1 MKVNCSGKQMC
12 GSWKT
17 ENLPQNL
24 FFFFLQSATLANKAV
39 VDCQS
44 DIWECFAEIKG
55 VNI

>member
-17 ENLPQNL
+17 ENVPQTL
-24 FFFFLQSATLANKAV
+24 FFFLQSATLANKAV
-39 VDCQS
+39 VVFQS
-44 DIWECFAEIKG
+44 DMWGCFAEIKG

>member
-24 FFFFLQSATLANKAV
+24 FFFLQSATLANKAV

-44 DIWECFAEIKG
+44 DIWECFTEIKG